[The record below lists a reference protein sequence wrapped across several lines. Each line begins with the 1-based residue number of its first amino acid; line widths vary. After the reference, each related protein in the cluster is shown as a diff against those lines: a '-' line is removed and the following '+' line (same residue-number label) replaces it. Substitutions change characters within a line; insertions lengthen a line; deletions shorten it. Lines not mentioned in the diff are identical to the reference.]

1 MCQFPLFETISVIDG
16 KAQNLAYHQ
25 QRFEQAMQT
34 YFHSQAQWQLAD
46 VIQVPTDFQQGL
58 VRCRI
63 DYNASEFQLQFF
75 HYTPRTINRFK
86 CVYTENLDYR
96 FKYSDRKRLDSLK
109 NLQSDEV
116 IIINN
121 GKVSD
126 CTIGN
131 LLFAKQWQWF
141 SSQDYLL
148 KGTQLT
154 KLIEIGLVQLV
165 EITPQDLASYDQI
178 MMVNALNP
186 FDLQRALPI
195 SVIDFKDEIEKP

>member
-1 MCQFPLFETISVIDG
+1 MYRFPLFETIAIIDG
-16 KAQNLAYHQ
+16 EPQNLAYHQ
-25 QRFEQAMQT
+25 QRFESAIKL
-34 YFHSQAQWQLAD
+34 YFNAQPQWQLAE
-46 VIQVPTDFQQGL
+46 VICVPDEFQQGS

-63 DYNASEFQLQFF
+63 DYNASEFEQQFF
-75 HYTPRTINRFK
+75 LYTPRKINSFQ
-86 CVYTENLDYR
+86 CVYTEDLDYR

-109 NLQSDEV
+109 TLQADEV

-131 LLFAKQWQWF
+131 LLFLKQGQWF

-148 KGTQLT
+148 KGTQLS
-154 KLIEIGLVQLV
+154 KLLEAGMVQLV
-165 EITPQDLASYDQI
+165 QITSQDLPQYEQV

-195 SVIDFKDEIEKP
+195 SAINFAR

>member
-1 MCQFPLFETISVIDG
+1 MCRFPLFETIAIIDG
-16 KAQNLAYHQ
+16 EPQNLAYHQ
-25 QRFEQAMQT
+25 QRFESAMEQ
-34 YFHSQAQWQLAD
+34 YFNVTSQRQLAE
-46 VIQVPTDFQQGL
+46 IICVPNKFQLGR

-63 DYNASEFQLQFF
+63 DYNANEFQQQFF
-75 HYTPRTINRFK
+75 HYTPRKLNSFQ
-86 CVYTENLDYR
+86 CVYTEDLDYR
-96 FKYSDRKRLDSLK
+96 FKYSDRKRLDLLK
-109 NLQSDEV
+109 TLQADEV
-116 IIINN
+116 VIINN

-131 LLFAKQWQWF
+131 LLFLKQGQWF

-154 KLIEIGLVQLV
+154 KLVEEGMVQLV
-165 EITPQDLASYDQI
+165 QITPQDLPQYEQV

-195 SVIDFKDEIEKP
+195 SAINFVR

>member
-1 MCQFPLFETISVIDG
+1 MCRFPLFETIAIIDG
-16 KAQNLAYHQ
+16 EPQNLAYHQ
-25 QRFEQAMQT
+25 QRFESAMKQ
-34 YFHSQAQWQLAD
+34 YFNAQPKWQLAE
-46 VIQVPTDFQQGL
+46 VICVPDEFQQGS

-63 DYNASEFQLQFF
+63 DYNASEFQQQFF
-75 HYTPRTINRFK
+75 FYSQRKINVFQ

-109 NLQSDEV
+109 TLQAGEV

-131 LLFAKQWQWF
+131 LLFLKQGLWF

-154 KLIEIGLVQLV
+154 KLVETGVVDLVQ
-165 EITPQDLASYDQI
+165 ITVQDLLQYEQI

-195 SVIDFKDEIEKP
+195 SAINFAG

>member
-1 MCQFPLFETISVIDG
+1 MCRFPLFETIAIIDG
-16 KAQNLAYHQ
+16 ESQNLAYHQ
-25 QRFEQAMQT
+25 QRLESTMNQ
-34 YFHSQAQWQLAD
+34 YFHTQPQQQLAD
-46 VIQVPTDFQQGL
+46 MICVPDEFQQGS

-63 DYNASEFQLQFF
+63 DYNASEFQQQFSL
-75 HYTPRTINRFK
+75 YSPRKINSFQ
-86 CVYTENLDYR
+86 CVYTEDLDYC

-109 NLQSDEV
+109 TLQADEI

-131 LLFAKQWQWF
+131 LLFYRKGKWF

-154 KLIEIGLVQLV
+154 KLVETGVVDLVQ
-165 EITPQDLASYDQI
+165 ITAQDLLQYEQI

-195 SVIDFKDEIEKP
+195 SAINFAG

>member
-1 MCQFPLFETISVIDG
+1 MCRFPLFETIAIIDG
-16 KAQNLAYHQ
+16 EPQNLAYHQ
-25 QRFEQAMQT
+25 QRFESAMEQ
-34 YFHSQAQWQLAD
+34 YFNVTSQRQLAE
-46 VIQVPTDFQQGL
+46 IICVPNEFQQGR

-63 DYNASEFQLQFF
+63 DYNANEFQQKFF
-75 HYTPRTINRFK
+75 HYTPRKIGSFQ
-86 CVYTENLDYR
+86 CVYVEDLDYR

-109 NLQSDEV
+109 TSQADEV

-131 LLFAKQWQWF
+131 LLFLKQGQWF

-154 KLIEIGLVQLV
+154 VLV
-165 EITPQDLASYDQI
+165 ERQQVFLTKISVEDLSQYERV

-186 FDLQRALPI
+186 FDPERSLPVSAI
-195 SVIDFKDEIEKP
+195 KF

>member
-1 MCQFPLFETISVIDG
+1 MYRFPLFETIAIIDG
-16 KAQNLAYHQ
+16 EPQNLAYHQ
-25 QRFEQAMQT
+25 QRFENAIKQ
-34 YFHSQAQWQLAD
+34 YFNAQPSRQLAD
-46 VIQVPTDFQQGL
+46 VICVPVGFRQGR

-63 DYNASEFQLQFF
+63 DYNASEFQRQFF
-75 HYTPRTINRFK
+75 PYTPREISTFQ
-86 CVYTENLDYR
+86 CVYTEDLDYC

-109 NLQSDEV
+109 TLQADEV

-131 LLFAKQWQWF
+131 LLFSRKGYWF

-154 KLIEIGLVQLV
+154 KLVETGVVELVQ
-165 EITPQDLASYDQI
+165 ITPQDLSRYEQI

-186 FDLQRALPI
+186 FDLQRALPVSAI
-195 SVIDFKDEIEKP
+195 NFVR

>member
-1 MCQFPLFETISVIDG
+1 MCRFPLFETIAIIDG
-16 KAQNLAYHQ
+16 EPQNLAYHQ
-25 QRFEQAMQT
+25 QRFEGAIKQ
-34 YFHSQAQWQLAD
+34 YFNAQPQWQLAK
-46 VIQVPTDFQQGL
+46 VICVPDKFQQGS

-63 DYNASEFQLQFF
+63 DYNASEFQQQFSL
-75 HYTPRTINRFK
+75 YSPRKINSFQ
-86 CVYTENLDYR
+86 CVYTEDLDYR

-109 NLQSDEV
+109 TLQADEV

-131 LLFAKQWQWF
+131 LLFLKQGQWF

-148 KGTQLT
+148 KGTQLS
-154 KLIEIGLVQLV
+154 KLLEAGIVQLV
-165 EITPQDLASYDQI
+165 QITSQDLPQYEQV

-195 SVIDFKDEIEKP
+195 SAINFAR

>member
-1 MCQFPLFETISVIDG
+1 MYRFPLFETIAIIDG
-16 KAQNLAYHQ
+16 EPQNLAYHR
-25 QRFEQAMQT
+25 QRFESTIKQ
-34 YFHSQAQWQLAD
+34 YFNVQPQWQLAE
-46 VIQVPTDFQQGL
+46 IIYVPDGFRQGR

-63 DYNASEFQLQFF
+63 DYNASEFQQQFF
-75 HYTPRTINRFK
+75 LYSPRKINSFQ
-86 CVYTENLDYR
+86 CVYTEDLDYR

-109 NLQSDEV
+109 TLQADEV

-131 LLFAKQWQWF
+131 LLFLKQGQWF

-154 KLIEIGLVQLV
+154 KLVETGIVELVQ
-165 EITPQDLASYDQI
+165 ITQQDLSQYEQI

-195 SVIDFKDEIEKP
+195 SAINFAR

>member
-1 MCQFPLFETISVIDG
+1 MCRFPLFETIAIIDG
-16 KAQNLAYHQ
+16 ESQNLAYHQ
-25 QRFEQAMQT
+25 QRLESTMNQ
-34 YFHSQAQWQLAD
+34 YFHTQPQQQLAD
-46 VIQVPTDFQQGL
+46 MICVPDEFQQGR

-63 DYNASEFQLQFF
+63 DYNVSEFQQRFF
-75 HYTPRTINRFK
+75 FYTPRKINSFQ
-86 CVYTENLDYR
+86 CVYAEDLDYR

-109 NLQSDEV
+109 TLQADEV

-131 LLFAKQWQWF
+131 LLFNRKGQWF

-154 KLIEIGLVQLV
+154 KLVETGVVDLVQ
-165 EITPQDLASYDQI
+165 ITAQDLLQYEQI

-195 SVIDFKDEIEKP
+195 SAINFAG

>member
-1 MCQFPLFETISVIDG
+1 MYRFPLFETIAIIDG
-16 KAQNLAYHQ
+16 EPQNLAYHQ
-25 QRFEQAMQT
+25 QRFESAIKL
-34 YFHSQAQWQLAD
+34 YFNAQPQWQLAE
-46 VIQVPTDFQQGL
+46 VICVPDEFQQGS

-63 DYNASEFQLQFF
+63 DYNASEFEQQFF
-75 HYTPRTINRFK
+75 LYTPRKINSFQ
-86 CVYTENLDYR
+86 CVYTEDLDYR

-109 NLQSDEV
+109 TLQADEV

-131 LLFAKQWQWF
+131 LLFLKQGQWF

-148 KGTQLT
+148 KGTQLS
-154 KLIEIGLVQLV
+154 KLLEASMVQLV
-165 EITPQDLASYDQI
+165 QITSQDLPQYEQV

-195 SVIDFKDEIEKP
+195 SAINFAR

>member
-1 MCQFPLFETISVIDG
+1 MCRFPLFETIAIIDG
-16 KAQNLAYHQ
+16 EPKNLAYHQ
-25 QRFEQAMQT
+25 QRFESAIKQ
-34 YFHSQAQWQLAD
+34 YFNEQPQWQLAE
-46 VIQVPTDFQQGL
+46 VICVPDEFQQGS
-58 VRCRI
+58 VRYRI
-63 DYNASEFQLQFF
+63 DYNASEFQQQFSL
-75 HYTPRTINRFK
+75 YSPRKINSFQ
-86 CVYTENLDYR
+86 CVYTEDLDYR

-109 NLQSDEV
+109 TLQADEV

-131 LLFAKQWQWF
+131 LLFLKQGQWF

-154 KLIEIGLVQLV
+154 KLVETGVVDFVQ
-165 EITPQDLASYDQI
+165 ITAQDLLQYEQI

-195 SVIDFKDEIEKP
+195 SAINFAG

>member
-1 MCQFPLFETISVIDG
+1 MCRFPLFETIAIIDG
-16 KAQNLAYHQ
+16 EPQNLAYHQ
-25 QRFEQAMQT
+25 QRFESAMKQ
-34 YFHSQAQWQLAD
+34 YFNAQPKWQLAE
-46 VIQVPTDFQQGL
+46 VICVPDEFQQGS

-63 DYNASEFQLQFF
+63 DYNASEFQQQFF
-75 HYTPRTINRFK
+75 FYSQRKINVFQ

-109 NLQSDEV
+109 TLQADEV

-131 LLFAKQWQWF
+131 LLFLKQGQWF

-148 KGTQLT
+148 KGTQLS
-154 KLIEIGLVQLV
+154 KLLEAGMVQLV
-165 EITPQDLASYDQI
+165 QITSQDLPQYEQV

-195 SVIDFKDEIEKP
+195 SAINFAR

>member
-1 MCQFPLFETISVIDG
+1 MCRFPLFETIAIING
-16 KAQNLAYHQ
+16 EPQNLAYHQ
-25 QRFEQAMQT
+25 QRFESAMKQ
-34 YFHSQAQWQLAD
+34 YFHTQPQQQLAD
-46 VIQVPTDFQQGL
+46 VLCVPNEFQQGR

-63 DYNASEFQLQFF
+63 DYNASEFQQQFF
-75 HYTPRTINRFK
+75 PYTPRKISTFQ
-86 CVYTENLDYR
+86 CVYVEDLDYR
-96 FKYSDRKRLDSLK
+96 FKYSDRKRLDLLK
-109 NLQSDEV
+109 TLQADEV

-131 LLFAKQWQWF
+131 LLFSRKGLWF

-154 KLIEIGLVQLV
+154 KLVEEGIVQLV
-165 EITPQDLASYDQI
+165 QITPQDLPQYEQI

-195 SVIDFKDEIEKP
+195 LAINFVR

>member
-1 MCQFPLFETISVIDG
+1 MCRFPLFETISVIDG
-16 KAQNLAYHQ
+16 EPQNLAYHQ
-25 QRFEQAMQT
+25 QRFESTINQ
-34 YFHSQAQWQLAD
+34 YFHTQPQQQLAD
-46 VIQVPTDFQQGL
+46 MICVPDEFQQGS

-63 DYNASEFQLQFF
+63 DYNASEFQQQFSL
-75 HYTPRTINRFK
+75 YSPRKINSFQ
-86 CVYTENLDYR
+86 CVYTEDLDYR

-109 NLQSDEV
+109 TLQADEV

-131 LLFAKQWQWF
+131 LLFLKQGQWF

-154 KLIEIGLVQLV
+154 KLVETGIVELVQ
-165 EITPQDLASYDQI
+165 ITQQDLSQYEQI

-195 SVIDFKDEIEKP
+195 SAINFAR